1 MREGLTGGAE
11 GGIRGSKKGGW
22 GSKTAAGSRCVVA
35 EDGCERAVARVPFAL
50 RAAAVTTSVE
60 VLDLKLLRGA
70 LKDLPDVS
78 HRAEAEVGP
87 CGAGCGGMAAGH
99 TPPSYRPLAPFSP
112 LFVLSARPLAVVVMP
127 TVAPP
132 EAADPAALVRP

>member
-1 MREGLTGGAE
+1 M
-11 GGIRGSKKGGW
+11 
-22 GSKTAAGSRCVVA
+22 
-35 EDGCERAVARVPFAL
+35 

-78 HRAEAEVGP
+78 HRAKDEVEP

-112 LFVLSARPLAVVVMP
+112 LFVLSARPLAVVVVP